1 MGGMDLKSL
10 RFFVEVAEA
19 RSVGKAALRLHMAQP
34 PLSVQIRKLESR
46 LGTLLFRRDSD
57 GMHLTD
63 AGRALYTR
71 AKEALAL
78 AEDGFAAARA
88 VAAGQRG
95 HLTIGYMFA
104 LGYAMLPRLVPQ
116 LRRSL
121 PGVELQFVEMSAAT
135 YGALLWDFK
144 VTVGLCMPPLVR
156 EGVEAVPLGRQPL
169 LLAMPARSRLAR
181 QRQIAVEK
189 LDGEALISLPVTNQ
203 SEGGVSMV
211 TSLLARHSV
220 TARTV
225 HRVETV
231 HSALALVLAG
241 EGYAIVPACAAV
253 GSPPG
258 LVFRPLEGGES
269 GLAVAACWRRDVENP
284 LVRRFVAAA
293 QEALQ

>member
-1 MGGMDLKSL
+1 MDLKSL
-10 RFFVEVAEA
+10 RYFVEVAQA
-19 RSVGKAALRLHMAQP
+19 GSVGKAALRLHMAQP
-34 PLSVQIRKLESR
+34 PLSVQIRNLESR
-46 LGTLLFRRDSD
+46 LGVPLFRRGSD
-57 GMHLTD
+57 GMQLTE
-63 AGRALYTR
+63 AGRALFTR

-104 LGYAMLPRLVPQ
+104 LGYAVLPRLVPV
-116 LRRSL
+116 LRRRL
-121 PGVELQFVEMSAAT
+121 PGVDLQFVEMSALT
-135 YGALLWDFK
+135 YGDLLWDCR

-156 EGVEAVPLGRQPL
+156 EGMEAVPLGRQPL

-181 QRQIAVEK
+181 QRQVKAQK
-189 LDGEALISLPVTNQ
+189 LEGQPLIGLPVTNP
-203 SEGGVSMV
+203 SEGASLV

-220 TARTV
+220 TARMV
-225 HRVETV
+225 HRVETI

-253 GSPPG
+253 GSPQG
-258 LVFRPLEGGES
+258 LVFRPLEGGDA
-269 GLAVAACWRRDVENP
+269 GLAVAACWRQDVDSP

-293 QEALQ
+293 QEALL

>member
-1 MGGMDLKSL
+1 MGSMDLKSL

-46 LGTLLFRRDSD
+46 LGTVLFRRESD

-104 LGYAMLPRLVPQ
+104 LGYAVLPRLVPQ

-121 PGVELQFVEMSAAT
+121 PDVELQFVEMSAAT

-144 VTVGLCMPPLVR
+144 VTVGLCMPPLIR
-156 EGVEAVPLGRQPL
+156 EGVEAVPLGRQPM

-181 QRQIAVEK
+181 QRKIAVEK
-189 LDGEALISLPVTNQ
+189 LNGEALISLPVTNQ
-203 SEGGVSMV
+203 SGGASFV

-269 GLAVAACWRRDVENP
+269 GLTVAACWRRDVENP
-284 LVRRFVAAA
+284 LVPRFVAAA
-293 QEALQ
+293 QEALR

>member
-1 MGGMDLKSL
+1 MDLKSL
-10 RFFVEVAEA
+10 RYFVEVAEA
-19 RSVGKAALRLHMAQP
+19 RSVGKAAQRLHMAQP

-46 LGTLLFRRDSD
+46 LGTPLFRRESD
-57 GMHLTD
+57 GMHLTE
-63 AGRALYTR
+63 AGRALHTR
-71 AKEALAL
+71 AREALAL

-104 LGYAMLPRLVPQ
+104 LGYAVLPRLVPK
-116 LRRSL
+116 LRHSL
-121 PGVELQFVEMSAAT
+121 PGVELQFVEMSALT
-135 YGALLWDFK
+135 SGPLLWDFK

-156 EGVEAVPLGRQPL
+156 EGVETVPLGRQPM

-181 QRQIAVEK
+181 QRQVAVEK
-189 LDGEALISLPVTNQ
+189 LDGEALIGLPVTNQ
-203 SEGGVSMV
+203 PEEASIV

-220 TARTV
+220 KARTV

-258 LVFRPLEGGES
+258 LVFRPLEGGEA
-269 GLAVAACWRRDVENP
+269 GLPVAACWRRDVENP

-293 QEALQ
+293 REALQ

>member
-1 MGGMDLKSL
+1 MDLKSL
-10 RFFVEVAEA
+10 RYFVEVADA

-46 LGTLLFRRDSD
+46 LGTLLFRREPD
-57 GMHLTD
+57 GMHLTE

-78 AEDGFAAARA
+78 ADDGFAAARA

-104 LGYAMLPRLVPQ
+104 LGYAVLPRLVPR

-121 PGVELQFVEMSAAT
+121 PGVELQFVEMSALT
-135 YGALLWDFK
+135 SGALLLDFK
-144 VTVGLCMPPLVR
+144 VTVGLCMPPLVH
-156 EGVEAVPLGRQPL
+156 ESVETVPLGRQPMV
-169 LLAMPARSRLAR
+169 LAMPARSRLAR
-181 QRQIAVEK
+181 LRQVAVQK
-189 LDGEALISLPVTNQ
+189 LDGEALIGLPVTTQ
-203 SEGGVSMV
+203 SEGASLV

-220 TARTV
+220 KARIV

-231 HSALALVLAG
+231 HAALALVLAG
-241 EGYAIVPACAAV
+241 EGYAIVPACAAA

-258 LVFRPLEGGES
+258 LVFRRLADGEA
-269 GLAVAACWRRDVENP
+269 GLPVAACWRRDLDNP
-284 LVRRFVAAA
+284 LVRPFVAAA
-293 QEALQ
+293 REALQ

>member
-1 MGGMDLKSL
+1 MDLKGL
-10 RFFVEVAEA
+10 RYFVEVAEA

-34 PLSVQIRKLESR
+34 PLSVQIRNLESR
-46 LGTLLFRRDSD
+46 LGTALFRRESD

-63 AGRALYTR
+63 AGRALFTR

-78 AEDGFAAARA
+78 AEDGIAAARA

-104 LGYAMLPRLVPQ
+104 LGYAVLPRLVPH
-116 LRRSL
+116 LRQRL
-121 PGVELQFVEMSAAT
+121 PDVELQFVEMSALT

-156 EGVEAVPLGRQPL
+156 EGIEVVPLGRQPM

-181 QRQIAVEK
+181 LRQVPLER
-189 LDGEALISLPVTNQ
+189 LDGQPLIGLPVTNP
-203 SEGGVSMV
+203 SEGASFVA
-211 TSLLARHSV
+211 SLLARRSV
-220 TARTV
+220 AARTV
-225 HRVETV
+225 HRVETI

-241 EGYAIVPACAAV
+241 EGYAIVPACAAI

-258 LVFRPLEGGES
+258 LVFRPLEGGED

-284 LVRRFVAAA
+284 LVGRFVAAA
-293 QEALQ
+293 QEALR